1 MADAFIIMQIGNPQ
15 LDQMA
20 SSAIVPALLECGLE
34 PRRVD
39 KHNEGGL
46 LKTEIIR
53 SIEDAEII
61 VADLTNERPNCYL
74 EVGFALGIDKQKN
87 LILCVREDHFPESD
101 NYAKDGPQIHFDLAG
116 YDILRWHPDQLDAF
130 RFALTKLVQRRLAIL
145 ATPQTSIPNALDVEW
160 LAKQRSAADE
170 GIRKAS
176 LPAYMEMTLS
186 LPGGRDNFSLP
197 DLKKAVEN
205 APIDTFGWPI
215 AVCLSRD
222 PYRPRPRADGIV
234 AEILTEDGDS
244 YDYWAIRRNGD
255 FFWRGSLFEDKRR
268 PGEIFF
274 DVRILRV
281 TEALLYC
288 VRLYTQLGLDRSRVV
303 TIAIRHVGLRGRHLT
318 SGNRA
323 RHMRDRAPSDE
334 NESATVITVR
344 LDQIEV
350 DLVGLVKNVL
360 DPVFSLFDFFELSTG
375 VYEEIVTNF
384 VTGKL

>member
-1 MADAFIIMQIGNPQ
+1 MANAFIIMQIGNPQ

-20 SSAIVPALLECGLE
+20 SSAIVPALLACGLD

-53 SIEDAEII
+53 FIEDAEII
-61 VADLTNERPNCYL
+61 VADLTNERQNCYL

-87 LILCVREDHFPESD
+87 LILCVREDHFPESE
-101 NYAKDGPQIHFDLAG
+101 NYAKGGPKVHFDLAG
-116 YDILRWHPDQLDAF
+116 YEILRWHPNGLDEF
-130 RFALTKLVQRRLAIL
+130 RTELTKLVQRRLAIL
-145 ATPQTSIPNALDVEW
+145 AGPKTSIQNALDVEW
-160 LAKQRSAADE
+160 LTKQRATADE
-170 GIRKAS
+170 GLRKT
-176 LPAYMEMTLS
+176 PFTAYMEMTLT

-215 AVCLSRD
+215 AVCLSTD
-222 PYRPRPRADGIV
+222 QYRPRPRADGIV
-234 AEILTEDGDS
+234 AEILTEDGES

-255 FFWRGSLFEDKRR
+255 FYWRGSLFEDKRR

-274 DVRILRV
+274 DVRIKRV

-288 VRLYTQLGLDRSRVV
+288 VRLFTQLELDRSRVV

-323 RHMRDRAPSDE
+323 RNMRDRAPSDE

-344 LDQIEV
+344 LDQIEG
-350 DLVGLVKNVL
+350 DLVDLVKNVL

-375 VYEEIVTNF
+375 VYEEIVNKF
-384 VTGKL
+384 VTGNI